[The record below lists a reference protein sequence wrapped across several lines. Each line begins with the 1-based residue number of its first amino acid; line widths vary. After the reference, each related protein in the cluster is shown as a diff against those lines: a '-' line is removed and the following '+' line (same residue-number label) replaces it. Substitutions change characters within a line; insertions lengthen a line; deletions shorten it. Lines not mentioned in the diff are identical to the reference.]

1 MAKIRTFIC
10 IELTKDIKEKIS
22 VLQAELKSHK
32 ADIRWTRPDSIH
44 LTIRFL
50 GDVEESLIKDIA
62 QNLKAAI
69 NKQKFEISVK
79 GTGAFPNFRR
89 PKVLWI
95 GIFDPEGHLQQLNE
109 IIENELAK
117 LGFAKELRKFSPHLT
132 IGRVKSMLNVNRIA
146 SDLQIREFDAG
157 TFTANEVV
165 IMQSDLKPSGPVY
178 TPLSTLE
185 LK

>member
-22 VLQAELKSHK
+22 TLQAELKSYK

-79 GTGAFPNFRR
+79 RTGAFPNFRR

-95 GIFDPEGHLQQLNE
+95 GIFD
-109 IIENELAK
+109 
-117 LGFAKELRKFSPHLT
+117 
-132 IGRVKSMLNVNRIA
+132 
-146 SDLQIREFDAG
+146 
-157 TFTANEVV
+157 
-165 IMQSDLKPSGPVY
+165 
-178 TPLSTLE
+178 
-185 LK
+185 